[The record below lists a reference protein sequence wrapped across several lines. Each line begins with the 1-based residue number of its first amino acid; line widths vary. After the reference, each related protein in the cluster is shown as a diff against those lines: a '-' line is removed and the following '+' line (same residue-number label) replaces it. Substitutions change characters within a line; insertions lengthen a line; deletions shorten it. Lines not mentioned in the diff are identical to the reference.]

1 MHHILPQDH
10 LPPMDN
16 PIHPLDCPNYI
27 KKKTV
32 IFREGTKI
40 HNSLDKEVNNSNIV
54 EKRKMRSTS
63 KIHNTFYSNDKSSIN
78 PSNIKLISWLVLNS
92 WCLMLMTF
100 RARKI
105 EMRLNDVTL
114 LGKQLIS
121 PRDSR
126 SRLHSWNAWN
136 FDRQRVAGLFAGM
149 W

>member
-1 MHHILPQDH
+1 
-10 LPPMDN
+10 MDN

-78 PSNIKLISWLVLNS
+78 PSNIKLIS
-92 WCLMLMTF
+92 
-100 RARKI
+100 
-105 EMRLNDVTL
+105 
-114 LGKQLIS
+114 
-121 PRDSR
+121 
-126 SRLHSWNAWN
+126 
-136 FDRQRVAGLFAGM
+136 
-149 W
+149 